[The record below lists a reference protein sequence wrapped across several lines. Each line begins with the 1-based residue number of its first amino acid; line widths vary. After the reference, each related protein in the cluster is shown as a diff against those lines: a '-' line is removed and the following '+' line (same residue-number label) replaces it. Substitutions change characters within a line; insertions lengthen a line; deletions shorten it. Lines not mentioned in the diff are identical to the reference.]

1 MCKHNIIGI
10 KKSDKDFMEQKG
22 FHFFFDNQ
30 EIHYYCKTICDCN
43 SVVGFL
49 ADYEGKFED
58 YILDVQNKE
67 EKWRSYIT
75 SKEYRLRKK
84 QYIKIYN
91 KYLKIVNG
99 FTAPIEKIEEKMMDE
114 IWDKELSVEE
124 EAKETEKVKKE
135 MEQHYIELNKNKE
148 YVKARKQFED
158 HINDNKELLDIMSFE
173 ACEKSK
179 EDSEDD
185 EKLRKR
191 LIVEGEELLKE
202 LRILKEK
209 FSIVYFG
216 QIWNEEDD
224 TLKEK
229 KQLGIDEMD
238 IEELLHLKLG
248 EIITIV

>member
-1 MCKHNIIGI
+1 M
-10 KKSDKDFMEQKG
+10 
-22 FHFFFDNQ
+22 
-30 EIHYYCKTICDCN
+30 
-43 SVVGFL
+43 
-49 ADYEGKFED
+49 
-58 YILDVQNKE
+58 
-67 EKWRSYIT
+67 
-75 SKEYRLRKK
+75 
-84 QYIKIYN
+84 
-91 KYLKIVNG
+91 
-99 FTAPIEKIEEKMMDE
+99 
-114 IWDKELSVEE
+114 
-124 EAKETEKVKKE
+124 
-135 MEQHYIELNKNKE
+135 
-148 YVKARKQFED
+148 
-158 HINDNKELLDIMSFE
+158 DIMSFE

>member
-1 MCKHNIIGI
+1 MN
-10 KKSDKDFMEQKG
+10 
-22 FHFFFDNQ
+22 
-30 EIHYYCKTICDCN
+30 N
-43 SVVGFL
+43 SG
-49 ADYEGKFED
+49 
-58 YILDVQNKE
+58 
-67 EKWRSYIT
+67 
-75 SKEYRLRKK
+75 
-84 QYIKIYN
+84 
-91 KYLKIVNG
+91 LKIVNG
-99 FTAPIEKIEEKMMDE
+99 FTAPIEKIKEKMMDD

-124 EAKETEKVKKE
+124 EAKETEKVEKE